1 MVKQIT
7 ETPAFSTNLSPN
19 QRAGG
24 KCLAQR
30 TKKLRDVFPSDSDK
44 QSYCTWFQTT
54 TWFTKGEGV
63 RKTTKEQHA

>member
-19 QRAGG
+19 HRAGG

-30 TKKLRDVFPSDSDK
+30 TKKLRDVLSSDSDK
-44 QSYCTWFQTT
+44 QSYCTWF
-54 TWFTKGEGV
+54 TKGQGERV